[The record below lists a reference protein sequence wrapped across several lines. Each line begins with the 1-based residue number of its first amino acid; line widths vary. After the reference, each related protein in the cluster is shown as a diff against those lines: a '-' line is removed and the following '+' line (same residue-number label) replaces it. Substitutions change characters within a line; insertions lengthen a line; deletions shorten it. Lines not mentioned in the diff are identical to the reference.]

1 MAAIEST
8 PPNGSLLDARPV
20 PARAPRWR
28 RWLRRGW
35 WLFVRLLLVLL
46 VLVWWFVLRLEEH
59 DSWPPPAN
67 AVSSSQAQAVTE
79 EFLRDDDVTI
89 PDLAIPLAP
98 STADSVEFFSDGTQ
112 FFPPMADDMEAATSS
127 IHILMFTI
135 TPGEVADRVV
145 SILKTQVAAGVE
157 VRMIVDRYG
166 AKVSDR
172 SKPIFDELT
181 AAGVE
186 VVVNDIFPIDRDGLL
201 GDDRSVDPWQ
211 DEMGNADHRKMLVI
225 DGKIGWIG
233 GAGFEDH
240 FYDGSYHDAYVRVTG
255 DVVRQMQLAYLT
267 SYHVLGGPP
276 PASGLDRYFPV
287 PDAPGAIPATL
298 LHNVP
303 GGFVP
308 GTQAM
313 EEVIEQSQERLDI
326 LNPYM
331 TDPDILDRIVDAGE
345 RGVDVRVVLPG
356 ESNVTQARDAAE
368 HNYGDLFDAG
378 VEVYEHETIIHSK
391 VIIADNRVVIGTI
404 NFDSWALYRN
414 HEIALLF
421 EDAGVADD
429 ARGVL
434 VEDAISRSAPAKLPE
449 GFWNRMQ
456 DWFWDKL
463 VYFI

>member
-8 PPNGSLLDARPV
+8 LPNGSRLDTQPT
-20 PARAPRWR
+20 RAQTPRWR

-35 WLFVRLLLVLL
+35 SVFLRLLLVILFL
-46 VLVWWFVLRLEEH
+46 AWFFVLRLEEH

-67 AVSSSQAQAVTE
+67 AVSSGQAQVVTE
-79 EFLRDDDVTI
+79 EFLGQDDVAI
-89 PDLAIPLAP
+89 PDLGIPLAP
-98 STADSVEFFSDGTQ
+98 STAASVEFFSDGPQ
-112 FFPPMADDMEAATSS
+112 FFPPMGDDMAAAQSS

-135 TPGEVADRVV
+135 SPGEVSDRVV

-166 AKVSDR
+166 AKVNDR

-181 AAGVE
+181 AVGVE

-201 GDDRSVDPWQ
+201 GDGSIDPRQ
-211 DEMGNADHRKMLVI
+211 DEVGNADHRKMMVI
-225 DGKIGWIG
+225 DGKVGWIG

-240 FYDGSYHDAYVRVTG
+240 FFDGSYHDTYVRVTG
-255 DVVRQMQLAYLT
+255 DVVRQMQLVYLT
-267 SYHVLGGPP
+267 SFHALGGPP
-276 PASGLDRYFPV
+276 PASGLDLYFPV

-303 GGFVP
+303 GGSLP

-313 EEVIEQSQERLDI
+313 GEVIEQSQERLDI

-331 TDPDILDRIVDAGE
+331 TDPDMIDRIIAAGE
-345 RGVDVRVVLPG
+345 RGVDVTVDLPG
-356 ESNVTQARDAAE
+356 GSNVTQARDAAE

-378 VEVYEHETIIHSK
+378 VKVYEHETIIHAK
-391 VIIADNRVVIGTI
+391 VIVADNRVVIGTI

-421 EDAGVADD
+421 EGAGVAADARQIMVDD
-429 ARGVL
+429 AL
-434 VEDAISRSAPAKLPE
+434 SRSQPATLPE
-449 GFWNRMQ
+449 GRWNKVQ
-456 DWFWDKL
+456 NWFWDKL